1 MTLDLHAIVARE
13 TAVRDAAA
21 DALRSR
27 RRDAAEAV
35 ALMAEERRA
44 LDALA
49 LVAEVERLRRSLA
62 DASAV
67 RPAQPDAL
75 DLDAIAARV
84 SLPTCSQ
91 CGAVDPPTEP
101 AESLLGERFARH
113 VDCPRRD
120 PLFAS
125 NVAVHGLTRAEQREV
140 VDALRKARDESA
152 AAEPVFPAP
161 PRRDVTVA
169 RVEHRTAAP
178 LAIEVDRDH
187 CPRCGALDLDHTVE
201 ECARRWAEQHSGAA
215 AGIVGAE
222 RAPRGET

>member
-62 DASAV
+62 DALV
-67 RPAQPDAL
+67 LDAL
-75 DLDAIAARV
+75 AARV

-161 PRRDVTVA
+161 LRRDVTVA

-187 CPRCGALDLDHTVE
+187 CPRCGALDLDHVCAKSAATVAGE
-201 ECARRWAEQHSGAA
+201 AFATEHPEA
-215 AGIVGAE
+215 AGRILG
-222 RAPRGET
+222 